1 MGLTRR
7 LQRLIKR
14 KEVSIAAKRRR
25 KALMEPLEPRLLLD
39 AAPVAVDDSYAGFED
54 TELRVVAEDGL
65 MKVDTRDAEQLL
77 GAGSYLY
84 ADFGEGVGV
93 YRYYASKWT
102 RINSNDAE
110 GMAKVGSTLYLDCGS
125 SGVYR
130 LGKKID
136 ERNAEQLY
144 GVGTNLYADFG
155 DGVGLYQY
163 DGNAWSVVSGMNPE
177 GMAGVGTTLYVDG
190 GSSGVYQYA
199 NGALTQVDTRDAE
212 QLLGAGSYLYADF
225 GEGVGVYRYY
235 AGKWT
240 RTNPNDA
247 EGMAKVGS
255 TLYLDCGSS
264 GVYRLGKKID
274 ERDAEQLYGVGTN
287 LYADFGDGVGLYQYD
302 GNAWS
307 VVSGMNPEGMAGV
320 GTALYVDGGS
330 SGVYQHVRGVLAN
343 DTDIDGDPLTATLVS
358 DPAHGTVQFQ
368 TDGFFI
374 YMPAGNFNGTDRFS
388 YRVSDGALHSD
399 EAVVTLT
406 VKSVNDP
413 PVVTPQ
419 SLTVNEDQGLT
430 GFVSGTDPDGDALT
444 YSKVGTVPLHG
455 TVSVASDGAFT
466 YTPNPDFFGTDSFRF
481 RAYDGKGY
489 STNGTVSI
497 SVLRV
502 NDAPSFMAGTDQT
515 VAEDSGAQS
524 VPGWAAAMSAGPANE
539 ASQVLSF
546 VVTNDNAGLFTE
558 QPAISP
564 GGILT
569 YTPDV
574 NANGVANVTVVLRDN
589 GGTARAGVNTSA
601 PQSFLITLTPVND
614 EPTASGLPDLTVD
627 EDASDRVIDLSQFF
641 ADVDLVYG
649 DLLTYT
655 VTASGSIPIPALLD
669 QISEASYTDIH
680 QDLLYTHSGDN
691 RGLNGPQ
698 HDLARNNIFNYFE
711 NLGLDTSL
719 DPFTYNG
726 GTYYNVVG
734 VQPGTTRP
742 DDIYILGAHYDSVN
756 NPGADDNA
764 SGVAAVMEAAR
775 VLSAYEFDATLTF
788 IAFDR
793 EEQGLKGSTAYAN
806 AHAADHILGMIS
818 FDMIAYNPAGANH
831 DMLRIYDGDG
841 ADDPIM
847 QEMLDAFNVLG
858 YGRGITAVDSGS
870 ISASDHAPFDQKG
883 FEAVLL
889 IEYGVWSNPY
899 YHKTTDAV
907 ETPGYIDY
915 TFATSVT
922 AGGVGY
928 IVSQSGL
935 TPGNLPFAVSISG
948 DQLILDYLDNRF
960 GAAEVTIRATDT
972 SDLYVEDTFKVTVS
986 PVENLK
992 AAEAPVEGTDAGPVL
1007 SSAQLGAIVDEAIN
1021 RWAETKV
1028 VDEDALNRL
1037 ESVTFQIVDLSGLT
1051 LGQASADTIVIDV
1064 DAAGWGWFV
1073 DATPGDD
1080 LEFGLRLNELELMA
1094 TATSPA
1100 FGRMD
1105 LLTVVMHEMGHV
1117 LGYQDLDS
1125 SSDTLMG
1132 GTLDAGTRRLSESTA
1147 ESPKL
1152 VQMDKA
1158 PGAEVATLLYGAKQG
1173 KSSWLEDFLVNGSD
1187 CSPFDPMDK
1196 IEISIPGNNGEG
1208 TKKRLH

>member
-1 MGLTRR
+1 
-7 LQRLIKR
+7 
-14 KEVSIAAKRRR
+14 
-25 KALMEPLEPRLLLD
+25 
-39 AAPVAVDDSYAGFED
+39 
-54 TELRVVAEDGL
+54 
-65 MKVDTRDAEQLL
+65 
-77 GAGSYLY
+77 
-84 ADFGEGVGV
+84 
-93 YRYYASKWT
+93 
-102 RINSNDAE
+102 
-110 GMAKVGSTLYLDCGS
+110 
-125 SGVYR
+125 
-130 LGKKID
+130 
-136 ERNAEQLY
+136 
-144 GVGTNLYADFG
+144 
-155 DGVGLYQY
+155 
-163 DGNAWSVVSGMNPE
+163 MNP
-177 GMAGVGTTLYVDG
+177 D
-190 GSSGVYQYA
+190 
-199 NGALTQVDTRDAE
+199 
-212 QLLGAGSYLYADF
+212 
-225 GEGVGVYRYY
+225 
-235 AGKWT
+235 
-240 RTNPNDA
+240 
-247 EGMAKVGS
+247 
-255 TLYLDCGSS
+255 
-264 GVYRLGKKID
+264 
-274 ERDAEQLYGVGTN
+274 
-287 LYADFGDGVGLYQYD
+287 
-302 GNAWS
+302 
-307 VVSGMNPEGMAGV
+307 GMAGV

-343 DTDIDGDPLTATLVS
+343 DTDIDGDPLTAILVS
-358 DPAHGTVQFQ
+358 NPAHGTVQFQ

-374 YMPAGNFNGTDRFS
+374 YTPAVNFNGTDNFS
-388 YRVSDGALHSD
+388 YRVSDGALYSD

-413 PVVTPQ
+413 PVVTPR

-481 RAYDGKGY
+481 RAYDGKVY

-502 NDAPSFMAGTDQT
+502 NDAPSFMTGTDQT
-515 VAEDSGAQS
+515 VAEDSGTQS

-564 GGILT
+564 DGTLT

-589 GGTARAGVNTSA
+589 GGTARGGVNTSA
-601 PQSFLITLTPVND
+601 PKSFVITLTPVND
-614 EPTASGLPDLTVD
+614 APTTSSLPDLTVD
-627 EDASDRVIDLSQFF
+627 EDAPDTVIDLSQVF
-641 ADVDLVYG
+641 ADVDLAYG

-655 VTASGSIPIPALLD
+655 VTASGSIPIPVLLD

-698 HDLARNNIFNYFE
+698 HDLARNNIFDYFSD
-711 NLGLDTSL
+711 LGLETSL

-742 DDIYILGAHYDSVN
+742 DDIYILGTHYDSVN

-775 VLSAYEFDATLTF
+775 VLSAYEFGATLVY

-847 QEMLDAFNVLG
+847 QEMLDAFNMSG

-899 YHKTTDAV
+899 YHTSTDAV
-907 ETPGYIDY
+907 ETTNYLDY
-915 TFATSVT
+915 TFATSIT
-922 AGGVGY
+922 AGGAGY
-928 IVSQSGL
+928 IVSQAGL
-935 TPGNLPFAVSISG
+935 TPANLPLAVSLSG
-948 DQLILDYLDNRF
+948 DQLILDYLDDLF
-960 GAAEVTIRATDT
+960 GDAEITIRATDK
-972 SDLYVEDTFKVTVS
+972 SNLYVEDTFEVTVN
-986 PVENLK
+986 PVQNLT
-992 AAEAPVEGTDAGPVL
+992 ASEVAPGDGYSGEGLTEAELQGIVAEAIGRWSETVILD
-1007 SSAQLGAIVDEAIN
+1007 SSAEEQL
-1021 RWAETKV
+1021 TKV
-1028 VDEDALNRL
+1028 K
-1037 ESVTFQIVDLSGLT
+1037 FQIADLSGLA
-1051 LGQASADTIVIDV
+1051 LGQAAPDLVLIDR

-1073 DATPGDD
+1073 DATPFNDV
-1080 LEFGLRLNELELMA
+1080 EFGLKLSELELM
-1094 TATSPA
+1094 TTGTSPA
-1100 FGRMD
+1100 FGQMD

-1117 LGYQDLDS
+1117 LRFEDLDPNAGA
-1125 SSDTLMG
+1125 LMSA
-1132 GTLDAGTRRLSESTA
+1132 TLDASTRRLNDSMP

-1152 VQMDKA
+1152 VQMDSV
-1158 PGAEVATLLYGAKQG
+1158 PGGGVSSLLWGAKDA
-1173 KSSWLEDFLVNGSD
+1173 KASWLEDFLVDLAGKKDN
-1187 CSPFDPMDK
+1187 PFDPTDK
-1196 IEISIPGNNGEG
+1196 IKISIPGSNGG
-1208 TKKRLH
+1208 GNKKKLH